1 MIAAARLLVDNGWY
15 PPLLAGASSTDHALM
30 HHIAAIVLA
39 AGSSRRFGTDKLLH
53 PLGQGQDALPLAARS
68 LLPWLQ
74 TFNQVTVVVRPD
86 SERLQNAVAQ
96 ALGRDYA
103 ARIHWQV
110 CPDSDLGMSASLVE
124 GVSAHLQA
132 AGWLVGLADMPA
144 VPPEVIDAVG
154 SAIAGGA
161 LLAAPYYQG
170 RRGHPVGFSAHYL
183 EDLLALEGDSG
194 ARRILVRDAEWL
206 HPVETDDSGIL
217 YDIDSPEDLQHIP

>member
-1 MIAAARLLVDNGWY
+1 
-15 PPLLAGASSTDHALM
+15 M

-39 AGSSRRFGTDKLLH
+39 AGSSRRFGTDKLSY
-53 PLGQGQDALPLAARS
+53 PFGQDAMPLAARS

-86 SERLQNAVAQ
+86 NTRLQGAVAQ
-96 ALGRDYA
+96 ALGPARA

-110 CPDSDLGMSASLVE
+110 CPDSELGMSASLVE
-124 GVSAHLQA
+124 GISAHLQA
-132 AGWLVGLADMPA
+132 PGWLVGLADMPA
-144 VPPEVIDAVG
+144 VPSEVIDAVG

-183 EDLLALEGDSG
+183 EDLLALKGDSG
-194 ARRILVRDAEWL
+194 ARQILVRDAEWL
-206 HPVETDDSGIL
+206 HPVETDNPGIL